1 MGLFRRTTSARSAY
15 TTEPTTDPET
25 GRPAIGLR
33 SEMTG
38 GHIVSLH
45 ATRAE
50 AEQAADRLAAQWD
63 SLRRN

>member
-1 MGLFRRTTSARSAY
+1 MGLFRRTTPARSAY

-38 GHIVSLH
+38 GHIVSFH
-45 ATRAE
+45 ATREE
-50 AEQAADRLAAQWD
+50 AEKATDRLAAQWD
-63 SLRRN
+63 NLRRN

>member
-25 GRPAIGLR
+25 GRPAVGLR
-33 SEMTG
+33 SAMTG
-38 GHIVSLH
+38 GHIVSFH
-45 ATRAE
+45 ATKAE

-63 SLRRN
+63 QLNRR

>member
-1 MGLFRRTTSARSAY
+1 MGLFRRTSSARSAY
-15 TTEPTTDPET
+15 TTELTTDPET

-33 SEMTG
+33 SGMTG

-45 ATRAE
+45 ATCEE

-63 SLRRN
+63 QLNRN

>member
-33 SEMTG
+33 SGMTG

-63 SLRRN
+63 TLRRN

>member
-15 TTEPTTDPET
+15 TTEATTDPET

-33 SEMTG
+33 SGMTG

-45 ATRAE
+45 ATREE

-63 SLRRN
+63 TLRRN